1 MSQQI
6 NLFNPQ
12 FLKKKDY
19 FSVLAMLQALG
30 LIAIGTVA
38 FYAYAV
44 YQVGALERQSEESGK
59 QYAAEQIRFASFA
72 NEFSPEKNNQIL
84 QEEVK
89 QLDAEAAT
97 QKEILETL
105 KNGVIGNTEGY
116 SEYMRA
122 FARQVVSGLWLNAF
136 DIQGDGAQM
145 SLSGGVVNPQ
155 LVPMYIQRLNKE
167 KVMKGKTF
175 AALQMQQPKPVADKV
190 PVTSYVEFS
199 MQSAEA
205 SGAAK

>member
-12 FLKKKDY
+12 FLRKKDY

-30 LIAIGTVA
+30 LIAIGSVF
-38 FYAYAV
+38 FYAYAIF
-44 YQVGALERQSEESGK
+44 QVNALERQSEETSK
-59 QYAAEQIRFASFA
+59 QYAAEQVRFASFA
-72 NEFSPEKNNQIL
+72 NEFSPEKNNQML
-84 QEEVK
+84 QDELK
-89 QLDAEAAT
+89 QLDAEAAS

-122 FARQVVSGLWLNAF
+122 FARQVVNGLWLNAF

-145 SLSGGVVNPQ
+145 SLNGGVVNPQ
-155 LVPMYIQRLNKE
+155 LVPVYIQRLNKE

-175 AALQMQQPKPVADKV
+175 AALQMQQPKPLAGKL

-199 MQSAEA
+199 MQSVEA
-205 SGAAK
+205 PGAAK

>member
-19 FSVLAMLQALG
+19 FSVLTMLQGLG
-30 LIAIGTVA
+30 LIALGSVA

-44 YQVGALERQSEESGK
+44 FQVNALEKQSEQTTK
-59 QYAAEQIRFASFA
+59 QYAAEQIRFANFA
-72 NEFSPEKNNQIL
+72 NEFSPEKNDQLL

-89 QLDAEAAT
+89 KLDAESAS

-122 FARQVVSGLWLNAF
+122 FARQVVNGLWLNAF

-145 SLSGGVVNPQ
+145 SLSGGVVSPQ

-167 KVMKGKTF
+167 NVLKGKTF
-175 AALQMQQPKPVADKV
+175 AALQMQQPKPIAGKV

-199 MQSAEA
+199 MQSVEA
-205 SGAAK
+205 PGAAK

>member
-1 MSQQI
+1 
-6 NLFNPQ
+6 
-12 FLKKKDY
+12 
-19 FSVLAMLQALG
+19 
-30 LIAIGTVA
+30 
-38 FYAYAV
+38 
-44 YQVGALERQSEESGK
+44 
-59 QYAAEQIRFASFA
+59 
-72 NEFSPEKNNQIL
+72 L

-89 QLDAEAAT
+89 KLDAESAS

-122 FARQVVSGLWLNAF
+122 FARQVVNGLWLNAF

-145 SLSGGVVNPQ
+145 SLSGGVVSPQ

-167 KVMKGKTF
+167 NVLKGKTF
-175 AALQMQQPKPVADKV
+175 AALQMQQPKPIAGKV

-199 MQSAEA
+199 MQSVEA
-205 SGAAK
+205 PGAAK

>member
-6 NLFNPQ
+6 NLFNPH
-12 FLKKKDY
+12 FLKKKGY

-30 LIAIGTVA
+30 LIAIGSVA

-44 YQVGALERQSEESGK
+44 FQVNALQRQSEATSK
-59 QYAAEQIRFASFA
+59 QYAAEQIRFANFA
-72 NEFSPEKNNQIL
+72 AEFSPEKNDQML

-89 QLDAEAAT
+89 KLDSEVT
-97 QKEILETL
+97 SQKEILETL
-105 KNGVIGNTEGY
+105 KNGVIGNTAGY

-122 FARQVVSGLWLNAF
+122 FARQVVNGLWLNAF
-136 DIQGDGAQM
+136 DIQGDGTQI
-145 SLSGGVVNPQ
+145 SLSGGVVNAQ

-167 KVMKGKTF
+167 NVMKGKTF
-175 AALQMQQPKPVADKV
+175 AALQMQQPKPIAGKL

-199 MQSAEA
+199 MQSVEA
-205 SGAAK
+205 TGVAK